1 VLVVEE
7 EQDNLLLAPKNKKKD
22 NVKQWSIAT
31 RTGQSSLGP

>member
-7 EQDNLLLAPKNKKKD
+7 EQDNLLLAPKIKKN
-22 NVKQWSIAT
+22 NVKQWFIAT

>member
-7 EQDNLLLAPKNKKKD
+7 EQDNLLLALKNKKKD

-31 RTGQSSLGP
+31 GTGQSSLVP